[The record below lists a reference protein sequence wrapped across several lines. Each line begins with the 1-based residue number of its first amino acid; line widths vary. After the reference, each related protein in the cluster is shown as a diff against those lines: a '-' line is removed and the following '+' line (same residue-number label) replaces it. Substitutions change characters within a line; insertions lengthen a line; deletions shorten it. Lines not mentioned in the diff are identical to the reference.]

1 MSWVNLTDDAAAAT
15 KVATAI
21 AGKQFARVEQFA
33 WWQEEAN
40 ERQRVGTQST
50 PSQNPEVPVL
60 TDADNV
66 AADGGWRVNQITYPE
81 LIDLLDHSTD
91 ADAVILFGGTW
102 CPNTRAVL
110 PFINKDAQK
119 NNVTVYNFDTV
130 LDGGKV
136 GGNPTGGANPLQT
149 RNGHG
154 NADAEGNR
162 TFPSYVY
169 GELVSQYLGNFA
181 TEYLPTATNAIT
193 YFPFG
198 DTTKPVTSKARLQV
212 PYLFGYK
219 GKAGTEPKDG
229 VTRQWIQKNAN
240 GTNTGVHVELVLHQP
255 AAEPGQHPV
264 PVDRSGVAE
273 GQRRAERLR
282 LEDRRLQDP
291 PEPVGLHGHRRVPDH
306 RDGDRRHQRPGQ
318 RDGHLRRAD
327 GHQPAGAHR
336 GARGAGRERADDPR
350 RGADRVA
357 REQDRRRT

>member
-1 MSWVNLTDDAAAAT
+1 M
-15 KVATAI
+15 
-21 AGKQFARVEQFA
+21 
-33 WWQEEAN
+33 
-40 ERQRVGTQST
+40 
-50 PSQNPEVPVL
+50 PVL

-136 GGNPTGGANPLQT
+136 AGNPTGGANPLQT

-154 NADAEGNR
+154 NADGEGNR

-181 TEYLPTATNAIT
+181 TEYLPTESNAIT

-198 DTTKPVTSKARLQV
+198 DTSKPVKSKPRLQV
-212 PYLFGYK
+212 PFLFGYK
-219 GKAGTEPKDG
+219 GKAGAEPKDG

-240 GTNTGVHVELVLHQP
+240 GTNTEYMSNWYFTNPQP
-255 AAEPGQHPV
+255 NRVNIPFPANV
-264 PVDRSGVAE
+264 PAWQN
-273 GQRRAERLR
+273 QRRAGRLR
-282 LEDRRLQDP
+282 LADRRLEDP
-291 PEPVGLHGHRRVPDH
+291 PEPVGLHGHRRVPDTETATV
-306 RDGDRRHQRPGQ
+306 GTNP
-318 RDGHLRRAD
+318 RA
-327 GHQPAGAHR
+327 
-336 GARGAGRERADDPR
+336 
-350 RGADRVA
+350 
-357 REQDRRRT
+357 T